1 MADYTDKIDALLEH
15 ATSLGFTEQDFA
27 ELAIAAA
34 DQSGASID
42 EQAQIE
48 LILGLA
54 LDECADCGGS
64 TGPNAPSPHECVTKR
79 EADQS
84 ASSK

>member
-1 MADYTDKIDALLEH
+1 MADYTGKIDALLEH
-15 ATSLGFTEQDFA
+15 ATSLGFTEQDLA

-34 DQSGASID
+34 DQSGASVD

-54 LDECADCGGS
+54 VDECADCGGS
-64 TGPNAPSPHECVTKR
+64 TGPEAPSPHECVTKSPH
-79 EADQS
+79 EGQH
-84 ASSK
+84 